1 MFETLI
7 GGGNF
12 VPPPPPLAPVSDE
25 LREYLLAQYATNH
38 PAEPEPETETTDPA
52 TLLFEL
58 LGIK

>member
-12 VPPPPPLAPVSDE
+12 VPPPPPPAPVSDE

-38 PAEPEPETETTDPA
+38 PEPEPEPETTDPA